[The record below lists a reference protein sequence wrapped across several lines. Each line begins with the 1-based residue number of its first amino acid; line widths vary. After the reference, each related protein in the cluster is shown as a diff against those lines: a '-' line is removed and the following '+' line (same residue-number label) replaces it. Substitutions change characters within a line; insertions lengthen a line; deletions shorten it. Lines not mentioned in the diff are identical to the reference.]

1 MPKLPVISGQ
11 DFVKVLEKLDFR
23 MERQNGSHIIMRRA
37 SDAISVSVPDHTEL
51 SKGVLNTLMKSIGM
65 SRGDLIKLL
74 R

>member
-37 SDAISVSVPDHTEL
+37 SDAISVSVPDHMEL
-51 SKGVLNTLMKSIGM
+51 SKGVLNTLMKSIGL
-65 SRGDLIKLL
+65 SRNDLIKLL